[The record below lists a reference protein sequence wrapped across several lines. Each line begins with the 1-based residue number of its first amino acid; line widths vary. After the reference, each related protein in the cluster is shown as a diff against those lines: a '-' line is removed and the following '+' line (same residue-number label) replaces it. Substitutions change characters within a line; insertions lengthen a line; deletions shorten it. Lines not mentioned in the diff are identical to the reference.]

1 MCGPSKQQTQ
11 ITDEQQ
17 NFFKTLTD
25 QYSQIFGQNQA
36 IVGSLTS
43 AFTPI
48 LQAGPSQTGFA
59 PGQVNALNTQ
69 ATERTATDYAQAQK
83 ATAQMLAAKGGGD
96 TFLPSSVQANLL
108 ANNANAAAKERATLQ
123 NQNTLLNYQQGYQN
137 WNTAASVLGSTA
149 SLVNPTSYASQVS
162 GAGQNASGSAAQMA
176 SEQYAPWGAAIGA
189 LGGVAGLATGAFI
202 QKHG

>member
-1 MCGPSKQQTQ
+1 MCGPSGQQTA

-17 NFFKTLTD
+17 NFFKQLTD
-25 QYSQIFGQNQA
+25 QYSQIFGENQS

-69 ATERTATDYAQAQK
+69 ATEKTATDYAQAQR

-108 ANNANAAAKERATLQ
+108 ANNANLAAGERATLQ
-123 NQNTLLNYQQGYQN
+123 NQNTLANYQQGYAN
-137 WNTAASVLGSTA
+137 WNTAATVLGGTA
-149 SLVNPTSYASQVS
+149 NLVNPTSYAGQAT
-162 GAGQNASGSAAQMA
+162 GAGQQAAGSAAAMA
-176 SEQYAPWGAAIGA
+176 QEQYAPWGAAIGA
-189 LGGVAGLATGAFI
+189 LGAVGAGAATKI
-202 QKHG
+202 P